1 MSPYQRRT
9 PGSLKYAQQRLVSAV
24 GGLEAAEMV
33 LEGRVKRGQIARYTS
48 EIDDNLFVHMPADV
62 IRTLERVA
70 GCPIVTEFLAAE
82 AGAMLVPVT
91 MCESRAETY
100 LAHLCAVGEKSG
112 DLFRTMTT
120 ALADGVMTP
129 SEAGENMAVVM
140 RLTSALAVLYARL
153 GRVRDGEGA
162 E

>member
-9 PGSLKYAQQRLVSAV
+9 PGSLKSAQQRLVSAV
-24 GGLEAAEMV
+24 GGLEASEMV

-82 AGAMLVPVT
+82 SGAMLVPIPR
-91 MCESRAETY
+91 CDRQAENY
-100 LAHLCAVGEKSG
+100 LEHLGAVGEKSG
-112 DLFRTMTT
+112 DLFRTMMG
-120 ALADGVMTP
+120 ALADGVMTS

-153 GRVRDGEGA
+153 AKVRDGGA
-162 E
+162 Q